1 MREIRDPELS
11 LHVTVWET
19 IQRLK
24 PTNAIPFHPANGLL
38 RHKRV
43 AEMLQLM
50 GVVPGVSDFI
60 ILLRGGRVACLELKT
75 TSGRLS
81 AGQIEFRA
89 TCLLL
94 GIPYEIARTL
104 EEALDCL
111 KLFGVEFENSIDL
124 ELGEMRLGQ
133 N

>member
-19 IQRLK
+19 IVRLR
-24 PTNAIPFHPANGLL
+24 PTNACLFHPPNGGL
-38 RHKRV
+38 RNKRV
-43 AEMLQLM
+43 AELLKLM
-50 GVVPGVSDFI
+50 GVLPGVSDFI
-60 ILLRGGRVACLELKT
+60 VLLRGGRVACLELKT
-75 TSGRLS
+75 KTGRLS
-81 AGQIEFRA
+81 QDQQAFGMN
-89 TCLLL
+89 CKLL